1 MMSNKSEI
9 NVKHVIFENNIKR
22 NVKSIGNIEFFF
34 IATHYCSKQT
44 PSFYCLMPAHC
55 NNNNEKT

>member
-22 NVKSIGNIEFFF
+22 NVKSIGNIDFFLLQPIIVQNKHQAF
-34 IATHYCSKQT
+34 IA
-44 PSFYCLMPAHC
+44 
-55 NNNNEKT
+55 

>member
-22 NVKSIGNIEFFF
+22 NVKSMVILNFFLLQPIIVQNKHQAF
-34 IATHYCSKQT
+34 IA
-44 PSFYCLMPAHC
+44 
-55 NNNNEKT
+55 